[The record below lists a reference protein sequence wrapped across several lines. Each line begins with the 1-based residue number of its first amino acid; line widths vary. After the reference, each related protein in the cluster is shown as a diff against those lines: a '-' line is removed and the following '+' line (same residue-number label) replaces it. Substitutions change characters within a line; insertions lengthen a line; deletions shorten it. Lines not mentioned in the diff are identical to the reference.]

1 MARERNQI
9 KWNENKLKRTLKPKL
24 ISSAEKSVPPEC
36 HVILVLFV
44 YIFNSYKTSE
54 MIGFICE
61 IKTMELTMTKAWRQ
75 S

>member
-24 ISSAEKSVPPEC
+24 IRSAEKSVPPEC